1 MSEEPLGGNVARET
15 NYRVYNTPFS
25 DGARWERFDHRP
37 GDIIIATPS
46 KCGTTWTQT
55 IVASLL
61 FPDGDCPGPVVVVS
75 PWMDGRIEPIEPVAK
90 RLDRQEHRRFV
101 KTHTPADGVPFWP
114 TASYIVVVRD
124 GRDAFMSLDNH
135 MKKIHQDVIDRI
147 NAEAGETGNA
157 PLAWTGDVATDLA
170 SWLSAPDANSVSYLA
185 SWWPRRDEPNVLF
198 VHYNDLK
205 ADLDGEMRRIASF
218 LGIDI
223 AVEQWPAVVQRCTFE
238 AMKARPEEIGPFEY
252 VFKGGTDSFLF
263 KGTNGRWR
271 DVLGPRELD
280 LYARTVAERL
290 TPEAATW
297 LEQGSIASGA
307 RP

>member
-1 MSEEPLGGNVARET
+1 MTITPEH
-15 NYRVYNTPFS
+15 VYNTAFS
-25 DGARWERFDHRP
+25 DGSRWERLEHRP

-61 FPDGDCPGPVVVVS
+61 FPDGDCPGPVVVVA
-75 PWMDGRIEPIEPVAK
+75 PWMDGRIEPIEAVAK
-90 RLDRQEHRRFV
+90 RVDRQQHRRFI

-114 TASYIVVVRD
+114 TASYIIVVRD

-135 MKKIHQDVIDRI
+135 MKKIKQEVVDRI
-147 NAEAGETGNA
+147 NAEAGGQGSE
-157 PLAWTGDVATDLA
+157 PVVWTGDVATDFET
-170 SWLSAPDANSVSYLA
+170 WIGTPDSNSVTYLA
-185 SWWPRRDEPNVLF
+185 SWWPRRTEPNVLF

-218 LGIDI
+218 LGID
-223 AVEQWPAVVQRCTFE
+223 VPDEKWPAVVERCTFE
-238 AMKARPEEIGPFEY
+238 AMKARPDEIGPYEF
-252 VFKGGTDSFLF
+252 VFNGGADSFLF

-271 DVLGPRELD
+271 DVLTTSELD
-280 LYARTVAERL
+280 RYAAHVAETL
-290 TPEAATW
+290 PSDAATW
-297 LEQGSIASGA
+297 LEHGAIASGI

>member
-1 MSEEPLGGNVARET
+1 MTVTPH
-15 NYRVYNTPFS
+15 RVYNTSFA
-25 DGARWERFDHRP
+25 DGTRWERLEHRP

-61 FPDGDCPGPVVVVS
+61 FPDGDAPGAVVVIS

-90 RLDRQEHRRFV
+90 RLDRQQHRRFI

-114 TASYIVVVRD
+114 TASYIVVGRD

-135 MKKIHQDVIDRI
+135 MKKLRPEVIERI
-147 NAEAGETGNA
+147 QQEAGRDEE
-157 PLAWTGDVATDLA
+157 AWTDDVATNLA
-170 SWLSAPDANSVSYLA
+170 IWMGTPDANAVTYIA
-185 SWWPRRDEPNVLF
+185 SWWPRRTEPNVLF

-205 ADLDGEMRRIASF
+205 ADLDGETRRIASF
-218 LGIDI
+218 LGVDI
-223 AVEQWPAVVQRCTFE
+223 PDEKWPAVVERCTFE
-238 AMKARPEEIGPFEY
+238 SMKARPDEIGPFE
-252 VFKGGTDSFLF
+252 FAFEGGANSFLF

-271 DVLGPRELD
+271 DVLTGDHLEA
-280 LYARTVAERL
+280 YAKHVAEQL
-290 TPEAATW
+290 PPEAAEW
-297 LEQGSIASGA
+297 LEHGAIASGI